1 MPNSKKDPIVVAE
14 QDVSKA
20 ENQLADAQ
28 VAVVEAHQERAEAE
42 QAVAASAQVAA
53 LEQQIA
59 AVREAPAPDPVRV
72 GYTESVWAGRPHYIA
87 DDGGFDTLD
96 EDAMRAYIRNGGVP
110 DPTPL
115 PRQTV

>member
-1 MPNSKKDPIVVAE
+1 MPNRKNPVDAAE

-20 ENQLADAQ
+20 EHQLEAAQ
-28 VAVVEAHQERAEAE
+28 VAVVEAHQERAEAQQSSAE
-42 QAVAASAQVAA
+42 VAQAAV
-53 LEQQIA
+53 LDQQIA
-59 AVREAPAPDPVRV
+59 QLREAAAPDPTRI
-72 GYTESVWAGRPHYIA
+72 GYTVGMWAGRPHYSA
-87 DDGGFDTLD
+87 NDGRFDTLD

>member
-20 ENQLADAQ
+20 EGQLEAAQ

-42 QAVAASAQVAA
+42 QARAETAQAAV
-53 LEQQIA
+53 LDQQIA
-59 AVREAPAPDPVRV
+59 ALREAAAPDETRI
-72 GYTESVWAGRPHYIA
+72 GYTVGMWGGRPHYRA
-87 DDGGFDTLD
+87 NDGRFDTLD

-110 DPTPL
+110 EATPL
-115 PRQTV
+115 PRQAV